1 MADADAQ
8 YCTVAQVKSE
18 LGITSSSFD
27 TTLDT
32 MVTQASRAIDA
43 FAGRRFYTPTADET
57 RVFDVPTRW
66 TDDILLDFD
75 LFSLTSLTNGEGTAI
90 AATQYQLL
98 PNNSVPKW
106 GVRLRWQS
114 RDTTWGTNSSG
125 DYGGVIQIVGK
136 WGYSN
141 SAPAPIARA
150 CVDAVKAWFNTRQT
164 SGIRSQSIDNY
175 SVTFSDVK
183 EGQLPDGVKADL
195 KANGYVRTRLA

>member
-1 MADADAQ
+1 MADADSDYTTA
-8 YCTVAQVKSE
+8 TLVKSE
-18 LGITSSSFD
+18 LGITVSTYD
-27 TTLDT
+27 TDLAR

-43 FAGRRFYTPTADET
+43 FAGRRFYTPTTDET
-57 RVFDVPTRW
+57 RVFDVPARW

-106 GVRLRWQS
+106 AVRLRWQS
-114 RDTTWGTNSSG
+114 RDTVWEPNSSG

-136 WGYSN
+136 WGYSS

-150 CVDAVKAWFNTRQT
+150 CADAVKAWFNTRQT

-183 EGQLPDGVKADL
+183 EGQLPDGIKADL